1 MKPIILLL
9 NFLLILLSCS
19 KKDHKQPVQKKENI
33 LLDKGYDYFIV
44 NKTDSAYIYLNK
56 AQELAIQEKDS
67 AAASYCLTMMGVIAT
82 NYGDHLG
89 AQELTIK
96 AYSLL
101 NKKDTAQYK
110 RIESCLYNLGDIS
123 SRLDEY
129 DEAIDFFKQ
138 ALPYSKT
145 NERTIFIKN
154 ALANSYREKKDY
166 QRAIKIQQEILKHDI
181 DKVEYARILSNLTYT
196 KWLNNPGYHAQTDL
210 LKALSIRLQNN
221 DLRGLNAS
229 YSHLADYYEKK
240 QPDSA
245 LLYANRMYQNAT
257 GNKSPDDQLDALQKL
272 VKLSPA
278 KQTKD
283 YFLRYLNLN
292 DSILTARNISKNQFA
307 VIRFQ
312 VERHKADN
320 LILQRKNTEKN
331 YQLLMAFTG
340 LVLLTIGGT
349 LYYRKRKQRLALEAR
364 KAIQDNQLKTSK
376 KVHDRVANKIY
387 RVISEI
393 ENKDDFD
400 KNHLLDQLDDIYNTS
415 RDISYE
421 ITENKQ
427 RKTFSEQLSSMLF
440 AYATGDLIVDIVNNS
455 DDFWLEVSE
464 NKKSEIYIVLM
475 ELMTNMRKHSQATT
489 VNLSF
494 QRAENCIS
502 INYNDNGVGML
513 TETKQ
518 GNGLRNT
525 EIRIKNISGNITF
538 ESNDKTG
545 LKILISFPVN

>member
-1 MKPIILLL
+1 MKPYILLL
-9 NFLLILLSCS
+9 NCLLILLSCS
-19 KKDHKQPVQKKENI
+19 KEESKLSQTKEN
-33 LLDKGYDYFIV
+33 LFLNKGYDYYDA
-44 NKTDSAYIYLNK
+44 NKVDSAYVYFNS
-56 AQELAIQEKDS
+56 AQELALQQKDS
-67 AAASYCLTMMGVIAT
+67 VTASNCLIMMGMIAT
-82 NYGDHLG
+82 NYGDHFG
-89 AQELTIK
+89 AQDLTLK
-96 AYSLL
+96 AFSLL

-110 RIESCLYNLGDIS
+110 SIESCLYSLGDIS
-123 SRLDEY
+123 SRLDQY

-138 ALPYSKT
+138 TLPYSKT

-154 ALANSYREKKDY
+154 ALANAYREKKDY
-166 QRAIKIQQEILKHDI
+166 QRAIKIQQEILRHDI
-181 DKVEYARILSNLTYT
+181 DKVEYARILSNLSYT
-196 KWLNNPGYHAQTDL
+196 KWLNNPGYLAQTDL

-221 DLRGLNAS
+221 DRWGLNAS
-229 YSHLADYYEKK
+229 YAHLADYYEKK

-245 LLYANRMYQNAT
+245 FLYANRMYQNANE
-257 GNKSPDDQLDALQKL
+257 NKSPDDQLDALQKL

-278 KQTKD
+278 IQTKD

-292 DSILTARNISKNQFA
+292 DSIVTARNISKNQFA
-307 VIRFQ
+307 VIRYQ
-312 VERHKADN
+312 VEKHKADN
-320 LILQRKNTEKN
+320 LFLQKKNTEKN
-331 YQLLMAFTG
+331 YQLVITITG

-349 LYYRKRKQRLALEAR
+349 LYYRRRKQRIALEAR

-376 KVHDRVANKIY
+376 KVHDRVANRIY

-421 ITENKQ
+421 ITDNKQ
-427 RKTFSEQLSSMLF
+427 SKTFSGQLSAMLF
-440 AYATGDLIVDIVNNS
+440 AYATKDLTVEIVNNS

-464 NKKSEIYIVLM
+464 NKKGEIYIVLM
-475 ELMTNMRKHSQATT
+475 ELMTNMKKHSQATT
-489 VNLSF
+489 VSLLF
-494 QRAENCIS
+494 QRAENSIS
-502 INYNDNGVGML
+502 INYHDNGVGIL
-513 TETKQ
+513 KDTKQ

-545 LKILISFPVN
+545 LEIIISFPVN